1 MWDKAIKIYVP
12 FYLLVFSM
20 GVLERPTFGT
30 QTDERLFNS
39 ITQIS
44 VTGDREPSSGGV
56 RTLKSETDIRH
67 LFISNDQ
74 REMIVSVW
82 SPRLHPFKEPP
93 DYKVSR
99 TCRFGEIL
107 ESTIGVTDI
116 SKSHILRKTGRGQ
129 KVPDAFE
136 WNDKTLLLTQIQAP
150 SAIPF
155 KYESMGKVFEYIKIG
170 SCQYLPT
177 ALRKDENPRTYFFKH
192 LQIAKAMN
200 ATDIAFPKAT
210 LDFITPLNSSIGSE
224 YAIALRD
231 YRDLVLDFGGG
242 TLLLPPNFGGFSFQ
256 NCQRIVIK
264 NLSVEWAHPP
274 QTSPPAYSGPQM
286 NGFFSPKENNHDLWF
301 TNISLKR
308 VPGWGFYFDSTPG
321 IYVGN
326 NTISSFPGETL
337 PSARQGAVR
346 VINSQDTVITGNQFE
361 NLGSDGISVHGQFA
375 VVLSPPYKPQRDNS
389 SFPLSCVGVGA
400 SWGAFAQ
407 EESLG
412 FFSDSLAFQGE
423 TKLRRANFHSL
434 GDSGAP
440 SYCKGFSHCGEIC
453 YVPNSAIQPSVGGY
467 VTSTSKTT
475 SLFII
480 SNNHLSDISGRGIAV
495 QGVNG
500 RITENT
506 IDRSG
511 GPGIELSADLAN
523 QLQGPGTYNLLLKNN
538 IIKNAVQ
545 NHRYLADDVAL
556 FGGISIGATSKERDG
571 RTVLVKAPLNQH
583 IRIEGSKSSIDQS
596 GSVSLM
602 ISSAKHIDVSHL
614 KIGSAGLF
622 RNLSSGS
629 MSGSMAE
636 GSVLV
641 TRSQQIDL
649 GGLTTP
655 ASVDRQVARTRTI
668 VIDSQNV
675 TQFRIPL
682 STHGQHQR
690 SANTLWHTTFR
701 NWFKEEIETSPKEM
715 TLVIDSPGLS
725 IFHKKP
731 PVIVLPVTNP
741 QVGDKERTST
751 GLTLTLASAQNRW
764 TTSLVP
770 DWQSPHRLQIRPNF
784 RGVYPNLFLTID
796 NVSLRP
802 KKQSTSPLES

>member
-1 MWDKAIKIYVP
+1 MWDKAFKTYFP
-12 FYLLVFSM
+12 FYLLALS
-20 GVLERPTFGT
+20 LTAAARPTFGT

-39 ITQIS
+39 ITQVS
-44 VTGDREPSSGGV
+44 VTGDREPISGGV

-74 REMIVSVW
+74 REMIVSIW

-107 ESTIGVTDI
+107 ESTLGVTDI

-136 WNDKTLLLTQIQAP
+136 WSDKNFTLTQIKAP

-155 KYESMGKVFEYIKIG
+155 KFDSAGKVYEYVKTG

-177 ALRKDENPRTYFFKH
+177 ALRKGENPRIYFFKH

-200 ATDIAFPKAT
+200 ATDITFPKAT
-210 LDFITPLNSSIGSE
+210 LDFITLLNSSLGAE
-224 YAIALRD
+224 YAIVLRD
-231 YRDLVLDFGGG
+231 YQDLVIDFGGG
-242 TLLLPPNFGGFSFQ
+242 TLLLPSHFGGFSFQ
-256 NCQRIVIK
+256 NCQRIVVR
-264 NLSVEWAHPP
+264 NLFIEWAHPP
-274 QTSPPAYSGPQM
+274 QTSPPAYAGPQL
-286 NGFFSPKENNHDLWF
+286 NGFFSSRENNHDLWF

-326 NTISSFPGETL
+326 NTISGFPGETL

-346 VINSQDTVITGNQFE
+346 IINSQDTVITGNQFD

-375 VVLSPPYKPQRDNS
+375 VVLSPPYKLQKGNS

-400 SWGAFAQ
+400 SWGSFSKD
-407 EESLG
+407 ETLG
-412 FFSDSLAFQGE
+412 FFNDSLAFQGE
-423 TKLRRANFHSL
+423 TKLRGATFYNL
-434 GDSGAP
+434 GEPGAP

-453 YVPNSAIQPSVGGY
+453 YVPNSLIQPPIGGY
-467 VTSTSKTT
+467 VTSTSKPS

-506 IDRSG
+506 IERSG

-538 IIKNAVQ
+538 VIRNAVQ
-545 NHRYLADDVAL
+545 NNRFLADEVAL
-556 FGGISIGATSKERDG
+556 FGGISIGATSKESDG

-583 IRIEGSKSSIDQS
+583 IRIEGSKALIDQS

-614 KIGSAGLF
+614 TIGSAGLF

-655 ASVDRQVARTRTI
+655 PAVARQVARTRTI

-682 STHGQHQR
+682 STHGQQQA

-701 NWFKEEIETSPKEM
+701 NWFKEEIETSPEEM

-741 QVGDKERTST
+741 QVGDKET
-751 GLTLTLASAQNRW
+751 TLTGPTLTISSAQNRW

-770 DWQSPHRLQIRPNF
+770 DWQSPHRLQLRPNY

-796 NVSLRP
+796 HVSLRP
-802 KKQSTSPLES
+802 KKQPASPFES